1 MDSFIMRRVSACALV
16 AVIVCSAVACG
27 PAGTN
32 PSTTTTYTGTFS
44 GQMIVTTTTG
54 ASVCI
59 STRTLNGTVRVT
71 LTQPSSSSNL
81 TGTGVITGTLAETSV
96 IPAAGC
102 VALQGTTPLNVT
114 RPITGTATN
123 LAFSSSS
130 ATSPTPIGTG
140 SVTCTDTIVFT
151 GALVGSAITG
161 TLTYGTAC
169 TGSNGISNIAG
180 SGTTAIPVAL
190 R

>member
-1 MDSFIMRRVSACALV
+1 MDSFIMRRISACAL
-16 AVIVCSAVACG
+16 AALTVCSAVACG
-27 PAGTN
+27 PAGTD

-54 ASVCI
+54 ATVCI

-71 LTQPSSSSNL
+71 LTQPSSSTNL
-81 TGTGVITGTLAETSV
+81 TGTGAITGTLAETSI
-96 IPAAGC
+96 IPAGSCPAQ
-102 VALQGTTPLNVT
+102 QGSTALNVT
-114 RPITGTATN
+114 RPISGTATN
-123 LAFSSSS
+123 LAFSSSTT
-130 ATSPTPIGTG
+130 ATPTPIGTG
-140 SVTCTDTIVFT
+140 SLTCTDTTVFT
-151 GALVGSAITG
+151 GTLVGSAITG

-169 TGSNGISNIAG
+169 TGTNGISNIAG